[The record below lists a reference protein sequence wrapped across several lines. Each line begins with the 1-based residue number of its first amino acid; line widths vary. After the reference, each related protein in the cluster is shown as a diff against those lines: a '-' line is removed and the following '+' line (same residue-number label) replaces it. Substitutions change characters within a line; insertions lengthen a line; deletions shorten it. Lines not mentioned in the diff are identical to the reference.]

1 MPTTPQGFNTRIDRL
16 KSDLVEQGRRVQAL
30 LESAY
35 ESLFGFDADR
45 AERVIAGD
53 DEIDRVDVAIEKA
66 SVSLLADATNE
77 NAALTTDQLRRILT
91 IVKVNNE
98 LERIADAAV
107 AIAERVEGVG
117 TMGIAIPGTFRVMA
131 NSVVGIVRDAVDS
144 LDRRDPALAKLVLQ
158 SQDAVS
164 AFKAELLRDSERRI
178 ASGSMSV
185 DFAFALHELAS
196 QCELIDDHCTN
207 IAEQVIYAATGAIVR
222 HTAGHWSEVQS
233 KS

>member
-1 MPTTPQGFNTRIDRL
+1 MPTTPSGFNTRIDRL

-30 LESAY
+30 LESAF
-35 ESLFGFDADR
+35 ESVFGFDASR
-45 AERVIAGD
+45 ADSVIAGD
-53 DEIDRVDVAIEKA
+53 DQIDRVDVAIEQA
-66 SVSLLADATNE
+66 SVKLLADATNQ
-77 NAALTTDQLRRILT
+77 NAALTTDQLRSILT

-107 AIAERVEGVG
+107 AIAERVRAVQAMN
-117 TMGIAIPGTFRVMA
+117 TPIPGTFRVMA
-131 NSVVGIVRDAVDS
+131 NSVVGILRDAVDS

-164 AFKAELLRDSERRI
+164 AFKAQLLRDAEKRI
-178 ASGSMSV
+178 ADGSMSV

-196 QCELIDDHCTN
+196 QCELMDDHCTN

-222 HTAGHWSEVQS
+222 HSEGHWSEVPS
-233 KS
+233 GT